1 MRIHPLYLCT
11 RTYSIERININFRFA
26 KYFPLEEKNFAM
38 PIIKRQSRILLVCSF
53 VSIATAF
60 WVLPASAAS
69 YTVQTIAHPDDPAFT
84 QLLGINNAGTVAGFH
99 GMSVNQGFTLT
110 LPNTF
115 TTENFPGATQTVIT
129 AINGTGDTA
138 GIYIDAAG
146 ANHGFTHVGGTFLTV
161 DQTNTTFNQALGI
174 NNGNATVGY
183 SSTDFTG
190 QTLQQANSQS
200 NGVFSDID
208 ALLPTNSNSQAVG
221 INNGNN
227 IVGFYMPSD
236 GTSIGFLD
244 IGNTIWTI
252 QPFGSSS
259 TQALGINGSGEIVG
273 TYIDAAGL
281 QHGYTDIGGTFATF
295 DVGSVSTTVNGV
307 NDSGQ
312 LVGFYTGENNS
323 VVGFVATPA
332 VPEPSTISMLLLGLL
347 AIPAYFRRN
356 RSVR

>member
-1 MRIHPLYLCT
+1 MLIFKR
-11 RTYSIERININFRFA
+11 YSKTVLA
-26 KYFPLEEKNFAM
+26 
-38 PIIKRQSRILLVCSF
+38 CS
-53 VSIATAF
+53 VISITTVF
-60 WVLPASAAS
+60 GVLPASAAS
-69 YTVQTIAHPDDPAFT
+69 YTVQTVAHADDPAFT
-84 QLLGINNAGTVAGFH
+84 QLLGINNSGTVAGFH

-110 LPNTF
+110 LPNIF
-115 TTENFPGATQTVIT
+115 TTENFPGATQTIVA

-146 ANHGFTHVGGTFLTV
+146 ANHGFTQVGGTFLTV
-161 DQTNTTFNQALGI
+161 DQPNTVFNQALGI
-174 NNGNATVGY
+174 NNGSTTVGY
-183 SSTDFTG
+183 SSTDFAG

-200 NGVFSDID
+200 NGVFSDIN
-208 ALLPTNSNSQAVG
+208 ALLPLNINSQAVG
-221 INNGNN
+221 INNANK
-227 IVGFYMPSD
+227 IVGFYMPAD
-236 GTSIGFLD
+236 GISFGFLN
-244 IGNTIWTI
+244 IGNTISTI
-252 QPFGSSS
+252 IPFGSNS

-312 LVGFYTGENNS
+312 LVGFYTDDQNN

-347 AIPAYFRRN
+347 AIPACCRRN